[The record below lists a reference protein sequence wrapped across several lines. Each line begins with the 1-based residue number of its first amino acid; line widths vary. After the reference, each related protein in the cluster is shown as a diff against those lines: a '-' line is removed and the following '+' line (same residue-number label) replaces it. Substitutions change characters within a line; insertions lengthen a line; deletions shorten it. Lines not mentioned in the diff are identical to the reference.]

1 MESHS
6 ESTPPQEQGLG
17 ESQLENGVGEENLSE
32 QHEETISKEEMGEII
47 VEIKKT
53 YEGVVNEILDD
64 GDPLKEKILEYFVN
78 RADVDD
84 EYTYILSNLS
94 DTEKKQY
101 PDSLRNSLSDSG
113 AFINKMERYFST
125 QAIHESEKQLK
136 EQPRTATPEEYE
148 IGAYADFLE
157 PQVKDAVFALQSKG
171 YKTFQSGY
179 SEKDPKNQFIDF
191 YNADVLIPGDVVE
204 VLRSKGLEVLVENF
218 DDRTTVTLHPTD
230 TKSIIRQDE

>member
-78 RADVDD
+78 RADVV
-84 EYTYILSNLS
+84 L
-94 DTEKKQY
+94 
-101 PDSLRNSLSDSG
+101 
-113 AFINKMERYFST
+113 FI
-125 QAIHESEKQLK
+125 A
-136 EQPRTATPEEYE
+136 
-148 IGAYADFLE
+148 
-157 PQVKDAVFALQSKG
+157 SK
-171 YKTFQSGY
+171 
-179 SEKDPKNQFIDF
+179 
-191 YNADVLIPGDVVE
+191 
-204 VLRSKGLEVLVENF
+204 
-218 DDRTTVTLHPTD
+218 
-230 TKSIIRQDE
+230 